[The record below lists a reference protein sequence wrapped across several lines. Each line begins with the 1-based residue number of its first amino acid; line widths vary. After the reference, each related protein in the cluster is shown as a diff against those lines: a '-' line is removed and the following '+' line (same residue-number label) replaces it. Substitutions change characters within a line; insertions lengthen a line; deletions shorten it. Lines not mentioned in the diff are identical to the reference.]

1 MAPDY
6 GKMKI
11 AELKEHWL
19 RESIGLERALARREY
34 WLGESMGSDSENR
47 EPVLCAVRDCLVPV
61 WPGPDKIAPKINK

>member
-11 AELKEHWL
+11 AELKK
-19 RESIGLERALARREY
+19 RRE
-34 WLGESMGSDSENR
+34 
-47 EPVLCAVRDCLVPV
+47 PALCAVRDCLVPV